1 MSTNMLHQ
9 VSTIFHPSQERFL
22 PLYSTLVQQLL
33 KYEENYERKKKFSL
47 CFIKSEDDFGNK
59 CNLKADSVNI

>member
-33 KYEENYERKKKFSL
+33 KYEENYEHKKIIFAVFHK
-47 CFIKSEDDFGNK
+47 IRR
-59 CNLKADSVNI
+59 